1 MAINIGRLS
10 IKKISDRYLFLV
22 WFFFPIL
29 YVGTLALIDFKDN
42 VFSDFSDFF
51 SATIQ
56 IMLFSVLSYFL
67 RYIRWSWLL
76 SRAGHKVAFLEG
88 ILSYIA
94 GFAFTIS
101 PGKVGELY
109 RIRYFTKLSV
119 PPWLV
124 ISAFVYERLLD
135 LAVVLLLC
143 TSFVVY
149 GSELTLVLW
158 FVCLVFLLILILTSW
173 PEIIELPSKLLKSTG
188 LFLKVSR
195 ILKSGIAGIKIWA
208 NFVDIS
214 VGFALG
220 LLAWLITAF
229 SFFWLLE
236 GIGII
241 LPMSVALSIYSLS
254 LLIGAASFVPGGIG
268 TTEAAIVFLLTIN
281 GVMLDTALIAA
292 VTIRVG
298 TLWFSTLLG
307 LACVLLLDA
316 RSAIR

>member
-1 MAINIGRLS
+1 MAINIGRSS
-10 IKKISDRYLFLV
+10 IKKINDRYLFLV
-22 WFFFPIL
+22 GFFFPTL
-29 YVGTLALIDFKDN
+29 YVGAIAFADFKGN
-42 VFSDFSDFF
+42 VFSNLSDFF
-51 SATIQ
+51 SAIMQ
-56 IMLFSVLSYFL
+56 IILFSVLSYFI
-67 RYIRWSWLL
+67 RYLRWSWLL

-94 GFAFTIS
+94 GFAFTVS

-135 LAVVLLLC
+135 LVVVLLLC
-143 TSFVVY
+143 TIFVVH

-158 FVCLVFLLILILTSW
+158 FVCSVFLLILILISW

-195 ILKSGIAGIKIWA
+195 IFKSGIAGIKIWA

-220 LLAWLITAF
+220 LLAWLTTAF

-241 LPMSVALSIYSLS
+241 LPMSMALSIYALA
-254 LLIGAASFVPGGIG
+254 LLIGAASFLPGGIG
-268 TTEAAIVFLLTIN
+268 TTEAAIVFLLTMN
-281 GVMLDTALIAA
+281 GVMFDTALIAA

-307 LACVLLLDA
+307 LACVLLLDVRA
-316 RSAIR
+316 AIR